1 MRVIITKSMSE
12 RRITGKVKKKQR
24 SNEDKS
30 ERIRRNMKRT
40 VAKYMVQRRNKVLW
54 EANEQVQVRSFAA
67 E

>member
-1 MRVIITKSMSE
+1 MSE